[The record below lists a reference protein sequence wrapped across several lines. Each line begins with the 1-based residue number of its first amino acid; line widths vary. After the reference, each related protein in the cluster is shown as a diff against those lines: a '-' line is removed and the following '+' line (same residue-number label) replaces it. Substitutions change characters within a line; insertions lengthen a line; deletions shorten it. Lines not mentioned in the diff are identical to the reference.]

1 MIISVGMEKTFY
13 KNLILFQLEKSSK
26 QIRKTKELFQFYQGH
41 PQKLTANIIV
51 NGKFSDEM
59 SQQ

>member
-1 MIISVGMEKTFY
+1 MEKTFY
-13 KNLILFQLEKSSK
+13 KNLILFQLEKNSK
-26 QIRKTKELFQFYQGH
+26 QIRKTKELSVLSRA
-41 PQKLTANIIV
+41 PTKTANIIV